1 MARRRLIEAVN
12 DALAEEM
19 ERDPKVVIYG
29 EDVELSIVGDMRGLH
44 ERFGHDR
51 IRNTPICEA
60 TLTGMAVGLASA
72 GYRPVLHMMFSNFI
86 YTGMDAIANQMA
98 KLRLMTGGQLELP
111 ITIIAGYGGGAAN
124 AAQHSDSAYP
134 VLMNLG
140 GVNVLTPS
148 TAADAKGLLKTAIR
162 GRNPSF
168 FLEPSGRGGDQV
180 EVPDGEHLVPL
191 GTASVLRAGDDV
203 TLVAIGRMV
212 KPALTSA
219 VTLAGEGIGIEVIDP
234 RTLVPFDAATVLQS
248 VAKTG
253 RLVVVDEARECCG
266 AASQIAALVAEHGFS
281 SLRAPIQRVTTP
293 NVAMPY
299 APNAEARVIP
309 GEARISAAVLAVLR
323 GAAGRSPAGIAAG
336 RQPGGA

>member
-72 GYRPVLHMMFSNFI
+72 GYRPVVHMMFSNFV

-98 KLRLMTGGQLELP
+98 KLRLMTGGQMELP
-111 ITIIAGYGGGAAN
+111 ITVIAGYGGGAAN

-140 GVNVLTPS
+140 GINVLTPS

-168 FLEPSGRGGDQV
+168 FLEPSGRGGEQG
-180 EVPDGEHLVPL
+180 EVPDGDHLVPL
-191 GTASVLRAGDDV
+191 GSASVLRSGDDV
-203 TLVAIGRMV
+203 TVVAIGRMV
-212 KPALTSA
+212 RPALASA
-219 VTLAGEGIGIEVIDP
+219 QSLAGQGVSAEVIDP
-234 RTLVPFDAATVLQS
+234 RTLVPFDETTVLAS

-253 RLVVVDEARECCG
+253 HLVVVDEARECCG
-266 AASQIAALVAEHGFS
+266 AASQIAALVAEKGFG
-281 SLRAPIQRVTTP
+281 SLRGPVRRVTTP
-293 NVAMPY
+293 NVAIPY
-299 APNAEARVIP
+299 APNAEAHVIP
-309 GEARISAAVLAVLR
+309 GQARITEAVLSL
-323 GAAGRSPAGIAAG
+323 AGVRA
-336 RQPGGA
+336 

>member
-44 ERFGHDR
+44 QRFGHDR

-72 GYRPVLHMMFSNFI
+72 GYRPVVHMMFSNFI

-98 KLRLMTGGQLELP
+98 KLRLMTGGQMELP
-111 ITIIAGYGGGAAN
+111 ITVIAGYGGGAAN

-140 GVNVLTPS
+140 GINVLTPS
-148 TAADAKGLLKTAIR
+148 NAADAKGLLKTAIR

-168 FLEPSGRGGDQV
+168 FLEPSGRGGDQ
-180 EVPDGEHLVPL
+180 GEIPGGDHLVPF
-191 GTASVLRAGDDV
+191 GQASVLREGGDV
-203 TLVAIGRMV
+203 TVVAIGRMV
-212 KPALTSA
+212 RPALASA
-219 VTLAGEGIGIEVIDP
+219 QALAGQGVSAEVIDP
-234 RTLVPFDAATVLQS
+234 RTLVPFDQEAVLES

-253 RLVVVDEARECCG
+253 HLVVVDEARECCG
-266 AASQIAALVAEHGFS
+266 AASQIAALVAEHGFG
-281 SLRAPIQRVTTP
+281 SLRGPVRRVTTP
-293 NVAMPY
+293 NVAIPY
-299 APNAEARVIP
+299 APNAEAQVIP
-309 GEARISAAVLAVLR
+309 GQARITEAVLAL
-323 GAAGRSPAGIAAG
+323 AGVPA
-336 RQPGGA
+336 